1 MKRICVFSGS
11 RMGSRSIFQQAA
23 AALGETIARQGMELV
38 YGGASV
44 GLMGV
49 LANTVL
55 AAGGRVIG
63 VIPQFLVDK
72 EIAHPN
78 LSELHVV
85 DSMHQRK
92 ALMASLADGFVALP
106 GGFGTLE
113 EFCEVLTWAQMR
125 LHDRPCGLLNVEGFY
140 DPLIQM
146 FDQALHQQFLRPE
159 HRQLVLAHHDPTAL
173 LQLLASQPSHQPT
186 RVNQS

>member
-1 MKRICVFSGS
+1 
-11 RMGSRSIFQQAA
+11 MGSRPIFGQAA
-23 AALGETIARQGMELV
+23 AALGQAMAQQGLELV

-49 LANTVL
+49 LADTVL
-55 AAGGRVIG
+55 AAGGRVTG

-85 DSMHQRK
+85 ESMHQRK

-159 HRQLVLAHHDPTAL
+159 HRQLVLAHHEPEAL
-173 LQLLASQPSHQPT
+173 LHLLATHPAQQPARMSQS
-186 RVNQS
+186 

>member
-1 MKRICVFSGS
+1 LKRICVFSGS
-11 RMGSRSIFQQAA
+11 RMGSRPIYQQAA
-23 AALGETIARQGMELV
+23 AALGQAMARQGLELV

-49 LANTVL
+49 LADTIL
-55 AAGGRVIG
+55 AAGGRVTG

-85 DSMHQRK
+85 ESMHQRK
-92 ALMASLADGFVALP
+92 ALMASLSDGFVALP

-125 LHDRPCGLLNVEGFY
+125 LHDRPCGLLNIEGFY

-146 FDQALHQQFLRPE
+146 FDQALQQQFLRPE
-159 HRQLVLAHHDPTAL
+159 HRQLVLAHHEPAAL
-173 LQLLASQPSHQPT
+173 LQLLATHPGQQPARMT
-186 RVNQS
+186 QS

>member
-1 MKRICVFSGS
+1 
-11 RMGSRSIFQQAA
+11 MGLRPIFRQTAE
-23 AALGETIARQGMELV
+23 ALGQAIAHQGLELV

-49 LANTVL
+49 LADTVL
-55 AAGGRVIG
+55 AAGGRVTG

-85 DSMHQRK
+85 ESMHQRK

-125 LHDRPCGLLNVEGFY
+125 LHDRPCGLLNVQGFY

-146 FDQALHQQFLRPE
+146 FDQALHEQFLRPE
-159 HRQLVLAHHDPTAL
+159 HRTLVLAHHEPADL
-173 LQLLASQPSHQPT
+173 LQLLASHPAHQPVRMT
-186 RVNQS
+186 QS